1 MLPRHIVL
9 HKARGLT
16 PLETI
21 AAWRAEAAIPADVP
35 TSFAGRLD
43 PMAEG
48 KLLVLIGEECK
59 RQREYTKLDKEYVV
73 EVALGVSTDT
83 GDVLGIPS
91 VSTPLPT
98 PTSAHVRRS
107 LLKERGIHEHA
118 YPVFSSKT
126 VSGKPLFLYALEGTL
141 HTIEIPKHKENLYSL
156 KLEDVRTYSV
166 DEFRTRIEA
175 GLSHTPT
182 SDEPSK
188 ALGADFRIGTI
199 RPAWENLLAQRSEPF
214 TVLSIRVAC
223 GSGTYMRTLAER
235 IGASLGTSACALSI
249 RRTRIG
255 RYIKLPLNTGFW
267 LQDYK

>member
-1 MLPRHIVL
+1 MFPRYIVL

-21 AAWRAEAAIPADVP
+21 ARWREESAIPADVP

-73 EVALGVSTDT
+73 EVALGIGTDT
-83 GDVLGIPS
+83 GDILGMPTASTSLPS
-91 VSTPLPT
+91 LTN
-98 PTSAHVRRS
+98 AQVRKS
-107 LLKERGIHEHA
+107 LLRERGIHEHA
-118 YPVFSSKT
+118 YPAFSSKT

-141 HTIEIPKHKENLYSL
+141 HTIEIPKHKESLYAL
-156 KLEDVRTYSV
+156 KLENVRTYSAE
-166 DEFRTRIEA
+166 EFKARIRD
-175 GLSHTPT
+175 GLSLTPT

-199 RPAWENLLAQRSEPF
+199 KPAWENLLAEKAESV
-214 TVLSIRVAC
+214 TVITIRVAC
-223 GSGTYMRTLAER
+223 GSGTYMRTLAQR
-235 IGASLGTSACALSI
+235 IGASLGTNACALSI

-255 RYIKLPLNTGFW
+255 RYIKLPMNTGFW
-267 LQDYK
+267 LRDYK